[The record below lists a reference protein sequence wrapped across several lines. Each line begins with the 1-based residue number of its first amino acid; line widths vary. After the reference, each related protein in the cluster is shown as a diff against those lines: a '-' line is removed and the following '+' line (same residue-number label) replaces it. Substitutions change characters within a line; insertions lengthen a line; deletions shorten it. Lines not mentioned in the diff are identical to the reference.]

1 MGTGRQYPASVRSES
16 QTTGGARDAII
27 RATIDLIRSQGV
39 AGTSIS
45 DIVAR
50 SKTSAGAIYHHFGSK
65 ERLILEVGQSILAKP
80 LEMVLQ
86 TNPDLSPAQLF
97 RAALAQLARD
107 ETTPELL
114 LQIWAGAKS
123 DATLGRLIQTQALMA
138 RDAVRTFMAAWC
150 AKHSPA
156 TDPDDLAELIMGLV
170 TGYALLRAMAV
181 NRPPEAYGELGSRL
195 IAQALAAD

>member
-1 MGTGRQYPASVRSES
+1 MRSES

-27 RATIDLIRSQGV
+27 QATVELIRSQGV

-65 ERLILEVGQSILAKP
+65 ERLILEVGQSIVSKP

-86 TNPDLSPAQLF
+86 TNPDLPPSQLF
-97 RAALAQLARD
+97 RAALAQLAGD

-123 DATLGRLIQTQALMA
+123 DAKLGRLIQTQALMA
-138 RDAVRTFMAAWC
+138 RDAVRTFMTAWC
-150 AKHSPA
+150 AKHSP
-156 TDPDDLAELIMGLV
+156 TTNPDDLAELIMGLV
-170 TGYALLRAMAV
+170 SGYALLRAMAV
-181 NRPPEAYGELGSRL
+181 NRSPEAYGELGSRL
-195 IAQALAAD
+195 ISQALAAD